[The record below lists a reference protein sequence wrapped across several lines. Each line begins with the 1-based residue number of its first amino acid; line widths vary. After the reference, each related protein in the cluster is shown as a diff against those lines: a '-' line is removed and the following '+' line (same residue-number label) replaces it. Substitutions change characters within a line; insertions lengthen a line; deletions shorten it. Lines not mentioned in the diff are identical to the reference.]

1 MARVASRLVDSCTH
15 SLRIIDLGAACQLG
29 EQDRFS
35 GPCSQL
41 YCPPEMLRGS
51 ATEISATSDVFSA
64 AAVWLR
70 FVVPFL
76 PHLDRWGGASLLDD
90 MRHDRQ
96 CDLETWLTRAMGQAA
111 AGSAPH
117 QLMQIKC
124 RSAGGQENGWEGAW
138 DLICSM
144 LRWGSPVG
152 QRITAARALSGP
164 YLGAMGV

>member
-1 MARVASRLVDSCTH
+1 MDSRTH

-51 ATEISATSDVFSA
+51 AAEISATSDVFSA

-70 FVVPFL
+70 FVVPSF
-76 PHLDRWGGASLLDD
+76 RTSTAAVAGLLDD

-96 CDLETWLTRAMGQAA
+96 CDLETWLTRATGQAA

-164 YLGAMGV
+164 YLAAMGV